1 MRDKGKLVIWPAYFD
16 GDLTWRGGRRVS
28 KNVAL
33 RGVNA
38 DEVLRAAIE
47 LGLNPEM
54 RADAVYPRNGAR
66 SGAILVDKGKPKTK
80 ILVDLA
86 QKMREERFQR

>member
-1 MRDKGKLVIWPAYFD
+1 LRDKGKLVIWPAYFD
-16 GDLTWRGGRRVS
+16 GDQTWRGGRRVS
-28 KNVAL
+28 NTVAL

-38 DEVLRAAIE
+38 DEVLRAAVE

-54 RADAVYPRNGAR
+54 RADAVYPRNNAHR
-66 SGAILVDKGKPKTK
+66 GAILVDRGKPKTK

-86 QKMREERFQR
+86 RKMREKRFQR